1 MPIPIRAFGLAL
13 PLVLLASP
21 LSAQSVSFGLRGT
34 GSFPTGAFAEDP
46 SSANSTIIQ
55 GAKSGFG
62 YGAEL
67 DLSLGPVGAYGSFDH
82 IAFDCETT
90 TCSANGE
97 YTLQGVAV
105 GLKFS
110 PPMLATRFRP
120 YLKAGVTFNDLKG
133 GYGASSS
140 GLTTDRNPGFELG
153 AGADFS
159 LLSLVSIQPQLR
171 YVGQNLKANIP
182 GVTNTATK
190 PESGVNYFTFDLGAA
205 LHLPFGL

>member
-1 MPIPIRAFGLAL
+1 MTVTIRAFGLAL
-13 PLVLLASP
+13 SLAALAAP
-21 LSAQSVSFGLRGT
+21 LSAQSISFGLRGT

-46 SSANSTIIQ
+46 TSSNTTLIQ

-62 YGAEL
+62 YGAEV
-67 DLSLGPVGAYGSFDH
+67 DVSLGPIGAYGSFDH

-90 TCSANGE
+90 TCSSSGE
-97 YTLQGVAV
+97 YTLQGIAV
-105 GLKFS
+105 GLKLS

-120 YLKAGVTFNDLKG
+120 YVKAGVTFNDLKG
-133 GYGASSS
+133 GYGTASS
-140 GLTTDRNPGFELG
+140 GLTTDRNPGFEVG

-159 LLSLVSIQPQLR
+159 LLSLLSIQPQLR